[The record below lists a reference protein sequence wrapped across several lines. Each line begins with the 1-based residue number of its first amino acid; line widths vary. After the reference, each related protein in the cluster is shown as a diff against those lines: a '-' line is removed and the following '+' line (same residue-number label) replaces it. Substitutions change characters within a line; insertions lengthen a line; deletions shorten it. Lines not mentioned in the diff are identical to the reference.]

1 MQDEAELIAAV
12 EAQRQAAEVK
22 HLEDQAAE
30 LAAREEARRL
40 EHEQQ
45 QRLREDADVTRRD
58 SAVRAAEA
66 VSMLNELNREAIP
79 AASAEPAPRR
89 RREPEVEEK
98 APKEVSAG
106 PEPMV
111 ARDHADTAM
120 LLRELSSL
128 GFSDDDDRPAPPA
141 PRAPTSRPPS
151 ASSKDKKRKG
161 LFGRG

>member
-1 MQDEAELIAAV
+1 
-12 EAQRQAAEVK
+12 VK
-22 HLEDQAAE
+22 HLEDEAAE

-66 VSMLNELNREAIP
+66 VSMLNELNRESIP
-79 AASAEPAPRR
+79 AASAEPAPQR
-89 RREPEVEEK
+89 RREPVVEEQV
-98 APKEVSAG
+98 AEEVSGG

-128 GFSDDDDRPAPPA
+128 GFSDDDERPTPAPPR
-141 PRAPTSRPPS
+141 PPTSRPPS
-151 ASSKDKKRKG
+151 ASGKDKKRKG

>member
-1 MQDEAELIAAV
+1 M
-12 EAQRQAAEVK
+12 
-22 HLEDQAAE
+22 
-30 LAAREEARRL
+30 
-40 EHEQQ
+40 
-45 QRLREDADVTRRD
+45 
-58 SAVRAAEA
+58 
-66 VSMLNELNREAIP
+66 
-79 AASAEPAPRR
+79 
-89 RREPEVEEK
+89 K

-141 PRAPTSRPPS
+141 PRPPTSRPPS